1 MLEFCDLPYLF
12 VPPQPSRFWMR
23 VSSSFNRFYHFP
35 QTLHRITGV
44 RIEDPHGLRD
54 RLKRE
59 GCGRVL
65 FLPNHSRHCDP
76 QVMTEAFRQ
85 LGATSCFMAAYEL
98 FHRGKLAA
106 WLLPR
111 IGVFSVDREGSD
123 TKALRAAGTVLRE
136 GPHALTIFPEGN
148 VYLMNDTVTPFL
160 EGAAFTAL
168 RAQKDLDEGRV
179 LAVPVSIKYSLVH
192 DRREAVRRKLE
203 WLGSEA
209 GTGLR
214 PEANLRDEL
223 ARIGL
228 RLLGTLLERNGY
240 DVVEA
245 TPEETGIHVREVPRR
260 IIQGLEESLGIKSSQ
275 PDDLVAR
282 IRKVRSVIH
291 QARTGGNPLPEGVDP
306 AACARDAILAQRVL
320 TYKPTYIR
328 ENPSLDRFAE
338 TVEKITEDWTSAM
351 TPSLGW
357 RRAVVRFNEPI
368 DLTAHLPA
376 FARSARDAVSGLTHV
391 IEESVQRGLDEVGA
405 ALGTP
410 GTREF

>member
-12 VPPQPSRFWMR
+12 VPPQPQRFWMR
-23 VSSSFNRFYHFP
+23 VSSAFNRFYHFP

-54 RLKRE
+54 RLKRD
-59 GCGRVL
+59 GCGRIL

-123 TKALRAAGTVLRE
+123 TKALRAAGAVLRE

-168 RAQKDLDEGRV
+168 RVQKDLEDGRV
-179 LAVPVSIKYSLVH
+179 LVVPVSIKYSLVH

-209 GTGLR
+209 GVGLR
-214 PEANLRDEL
+214 REANLRDEL

-228 RLLGTLLERNGY
+228 SLLGRILERQGF
-240 DVVEA
+240 DVVA
-245 TPEETGIHVREVPRR
+245 ASAEETERHVREVPRR
-260 IIQGLEESLGIKSSQ
+260 IIQGLEETLGWKPGQ
-275 PDDLVAR
+275 TDDLVGR
-282 IRKVRSVIH
+282 IRKVRSAIH

-338 TVEKITEDWTSAM
+338 TVEKIVEDWTSAM
-351 TPSLGW
+351 PLSLGW

-368 DLTAHLPA
+368 DLSAHLPA
-376 FARSARDAVSGLTHV
+376 FTKSARETVAALTRT
-391 IEESVQRGLDEVGA
+391 IEESVQHGLDEVGA
-405 ALGTP
+405 SLGTE
-410 GTREF
+410 GTKAF